1 MEDKLVKA
9 DCRYVLDVLNYDMTD
24 IFLSMG
30 VDTTGGTFCFPEQK
44 ETDLNTEINV
54 LSRLKK
60 DFGLPISDDY
70 LYEKFGVEKP
80 KDYKLLKAE
89 TNQKIQTPVVPTP
102 VEPKEPK
109 PKKTWKGNRRTHSKA
124 EKGLHGMAE
133 KFFVHAP
140 EQDGAALKW

>member
-109 PKKTWKGNRRTHSKA
+109 TEKNLERKPKNPQQGRKGTSW
-124 EKGLHGMAE
+124 HG
-133 KFFVHAP
+133 
-140 EQDGAALKW
+140 